1 MADVV
6 TWTDKAQVYL
16 VAGQLFVLI
25 LAALVAWR
33 QVREARRLREE
44 QIRPFVVVDFDVEG
58 GYLTFLEV
66 ANIGTSLAR
75 DVCIEIDPPLASAT
89 KGVDVSNLKMLNEGI
104 TTLAPGK
111 KYRTFFDMGFR
122 RVKSDL
128 PMNYAATITY
138 WDSVHKRRFHEEL
151 NLDLDLFMNLE
162 TINRAGLHEIHKQL
176 EQIQTLIKK
185 WSSGTGGGLVA
196 MSLEESRV
204 EEERIVSELRERR
217 EKPEG

>member
-1 MADVV
+1 MADIV

-16 VAGQLFVLI
+16 VAGQLLVLVV
-25 LAALVAWR
+25 AALVAWR
-33 QVREARRLREE
+33 QVREARRLREG
-44 QIRPFVVVDFDVEG
+44 QVRPFVVVDFDVEG

-75 DVCIEIDPPLASAT
+75 DVYIEIDPPLASAT

-122 RVKSDL
+122 RAKSDL
-128 PMNYAATITY
+128 PMNYSATLTY
-138 WDSVHKRRFHEEL
+138 WDAKHKRRFDEEL
-151 NLDLDLFMNLE
+151 DLDLDLFMNLE

-176 EQIQTLIKK
+176 EQIQALVKK
-185 WSSGTGGGLVA
+185 WSSGTDGGLVA
-196 MSLEESRV
+196 MSLEESRA
-204 EEERIVSELRERR
+204 EEDRIVAEIRERR
-217 EKPEG
+217 EQEEG